1 VAYHLSNK
9 SVNIIYIYIC
19 GKRSVPSLRTFRVT
33 RNTGVPAQPTHI
45 DLSDWQS
52 SWSLNR
58 RSFVRNLTLAL
69 AFAALWTLSGC
80 KKTGEGQYEVQKPV
94 VGTETDT
101 VNTPSIETGTVKDTI
116 TVPTVGTEK
125 KEVTLPKV
133 EVKKPK
139 E

>member
-1 VAYHLSNK
+1 
-9 SVNIIYIYIC
+9 
-19 GKRSVPSLRTFRVT
+19 
-33 RNTGVPAQPTHI
+33 
-45 DLSDWQS
+45 
-52 SWSLNR
+52 
-58 RSFVRNLTLAL
+58 VRKLTLAV

-94 VGTETDT
+94 IGTETDT
-101 VNTPSIETGTVKDTI
+101 VNTPSVETGTVKDTI
-116 TVPTVGTEK
+116 NVPTVKTEK

>member
-1 VAYHLSNK
+1 MAYHLSNK
-9 SVNIIYIYIC
+9 SVNIIYISIC
-19 GKRSVPSLRTFRVT
+19 EILVPRPRTFRVT
-33 RNTGVPAQPTHI
+33 RNTGVPAHPSHI
-45 DLSDWQS
+45 GLSKWKS

-58 RSFVRNLTLAL
+58 RSLVRNFTLAL

-101 VNTPSIETGTVKDTI
+101 VNTPSVETGTVKDTI

>member
-1 VAYHLSNK
+1 MLVGHSLWRSLVNK
-9 SVNIIYIYIC
+9 
-19 GKRSVPSLRTFRVT
+19 
-33 RNTGVPAQPTHI
+33 
-45 DLSDWQS
+45 
-52 SWSLNR
+52 
-58 RSFVRNLTLAL
+58 LTLVVAL
-69 AFAALWTLSGC
+69 AALTALSAC

-94 VGTETDT
+94 IGTETDT

-133 EVKKPK
+133 EINKPK

>member
-1 VAYHLSNK
+1 MNK
-9 SVNIIYIYIC
+9 
-19 GKRSVPSLRTFRVT
+19 
-33 RNTGVPAQPTHI
+33 
-45 DLSDWQS
+45 
-52 SWSLNR
+52 
-58 RSFVRNLTLAL
+58 LAL
-69 AFAALWTLSGC
+69 ALALVAVTTVGAC

-101 VNTPSIETGTVKDTI
+101 VNTPSVETGTVKDTV

-125 KEVTLPKV
+125 KEVNVPKV